1 MIERAVQVHLASF
14 LTKNAVL
21 SEHQSGFRKRHSTKT
36 AVPNLSG
43 YILERMDKQIMT
55 VRGLGHD
62 LFKKY
67 LRGITHTQGVKYEC
81 NLSSSPTLCCYN
93 NISFLEVRSINTRI
107 LHRCN

>member
-21 SEHQSGFRKRHSTKT
+21 SEHQSGLHLRTHGQTDNDRGCLKEGMPPRKLP
-36 AVPNLSG
+36 VPP
-43 YILERMDKQIMT
+43 KQIEHYG

-67 LRGITHTQGVKYEC
+67 LQGITHTQGVKYEC
-81 NLSSSPTLCCYN
+81 NLSSSP
-93 NISFLEVRSINTRI
+93 I
-107 LHRCN
+107 L